1 MSQGNLIVAEIMKA
15 QETGSPL
22 KTYRKAITGKVAV
35 RLLNPFSGEPAET
48 VLHGV
53 PGKDS
58 GEDIEV
64 RLWTPTDLKYF
75 ETFNRGLIQ
84 SGTLVLVAKH
94 SEQVLNTVN
103 ALDDDSLRDLVTSN
117 FLSLK
122 KALNEITSENT
133 LQRALVIAE
142 EENRSAKVLSLIKER
157 IATVQQE
164 G

>member
-15 QETGSPL
+15 QETGTPL
-22 KTYRKAITGKVAV
+22 KVYRKAITGKVAV

-48 VLHGV
+48 ILYGT

-58 GEDIEV
+58 GTDIEV
-64 RLWTPTDLKYF
+64 RLWTSTDLKYF

-84 SGTLVLVAKH
+84 NGTLVLVAKQ
-94 SEQVLNTVN
+94 SEQTLNTVN

-117 FLSLK
+117 FLKLK
-122 KALNEITSENT
+122 KSLTEITSETT
-133 LQRALVIAE
+133 LQRALSIAE

-157 IATVQQE
+157 LAEVQQE